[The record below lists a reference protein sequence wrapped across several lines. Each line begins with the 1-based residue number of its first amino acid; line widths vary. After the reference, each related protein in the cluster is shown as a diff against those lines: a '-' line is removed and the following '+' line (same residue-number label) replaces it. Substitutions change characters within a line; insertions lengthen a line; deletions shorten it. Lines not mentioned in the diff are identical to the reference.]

1 MEVKVE
7 NKTTMSINNS
17 KFTNFNESVKSKYI
31 QELIISLLNET
42 YKLDLIR
49 YNKKLQNILE
59 INLNTYKE
67 KSQSLKIGKRDGYCR
82 IYDLYTMALKFE
94 GEYKN
99 GKKNGKGKEFYKSHE
114 TYENEYSKGEKDGSI
129 LIYEGEYLN
138 GKRHGKGKEYNKEGN
153 LIFEGEFKN
162 GKIFKGIINIYDYYR
177 LLFSGE
183 FSNGNKNG
191 KGKEYYDTGK
201 IKFEGEFLNGKKWNG
216 IIYNKYNNDY
226 KFEIKNGNGIYKE
239 YDYEENLLFEGEYI
253 NGEKKGK
260 EYKDKEL
267 IFDGYYLNDKR
278 WSGKIKDYR
287 KE

>member
-7 NKTTMSINNS
+7 NKTTMSINNY
-17 KFTNFNESVKSKYI
+17 KYTNFKESVKSKYI
-31 QELIISLLNET
+31 QELIISFLDET

-67 KSQSLKIGKRDGYCR
+67 KSQSLKIGKKDGYCR
-82 IYDLYTMALKFE
+82 IYDLYTMSLKFE
-94 GEYKN
+94 EEYKN

-114 TYENEYSKGEKDGSI
+114 YYENEYSKGEKDGSI

-138 GKRHGKGKEYNKEGN
+138 GKRHGKGKEYNKKGN
-153 LIFEGEFKN
+153 LIFECEFKN
-162 GKIFKGIINIYDYYR
+162 GEIFKGIINIYEYYR
-177 LLFSGE
+177 LLFSFE

-260 EYKDKEL
+260 EYKNKEL
-267 IFDGYYLNDKR
+267 IFEGTLFK
-278 WSGKIKDYR
+278 
-287 KE
+287 